1 MAIFL
6 RFMTWRVGAEA
17 PFPGWDMGVL
27 RMAPLRNRTR
37 LEFRSEYPAND
48 SSQASPSDHCIWRAL
63 KSSLRSYAV
72 SPVRGSWR
80 LSRLVAISSWGG
92 AEQRSEEPTSE
103 LQSLMRISY
112 AVFSLKTKNIS

>member
-80 LSRLVAISSWGG
+80 LSRLVAIS
-92 AEQRSEEPTSE
+92 RSEAHTSE
-103 LQSLMRISY
+103 LQSLKGISV
-112 AVFSLKTKNIS
+112 AGFC